1 MPRCAVGCVL
11 VSWLAGCATS
21 PAMPAVAAPASTQA
35 WLAPFAEALQ
45 FVPPGM
51 QSHWLRIGSNPAEG
65 GEPAR
70 HWLEVRAGRD
80 FAPIPA
86 QLAPY
91 VGVHVIDAGPGGI
104 TLAEMQIAEA
114 EKRAPFGA
122 TPVWCTR
129 ETQHGRDGV
138 AVEVETWGA
147 LVDERFLVD
156 ASSEALLHAALAR
169 NHVVRF
175 GSLEPLPALP
185 PDTVA
190 LVLRDLPAATS
201 ATANPTAVE
210 PSASSTSSLR
220 DSRSAILACASA
232 PARLMAWAG
241 NERDLR
247 ALLPTYCATAVSGP
261 QDRPS
266 VQCELAPEHA
276 SPESEFVLIG
286 WVFFGA
292 MALR

>member
-11 VSWLAGCATS
+11 VSGLAGCATS

-51 QSHWLRIGSNPAEG
+51 QSHWLRIGSTPAEG

-70 HWLEVRAGRD
+70 RWLEVRAGRD
-80 FAPIPA
+80 FEPSRTPIGR
-86 QLAPY
+86 Y
-91 VGVHVIDAGPGGI
+91 VGVHVIDAGPGGT

-190 LVLRDLPAATS
+190 LVLRSVPPA
-201 ATANPTAVE
+201 V
-210 PSASSTSSLR
+210 
-220 DSRSAILACASA
+220 LACASD
-232 PARLMAWAG
+232 PPRMLAWAHD
-241 NERDLR
+241 ER
-247 ALLPTYCATAVSGP
+247 ALRSLVSMERGAPVPGP
-261 QDRPS
+261 QDRAAVRWEIENS
-266 VQCELAPEHA
+266 QLLVFC
-276 SPESEFVLIG
+276 

-292 MALR
+292 MSER

>member
-1 MPRCAVGCVL
+1 
-11 VSWLAGCATS
+11 
-21 PAMPAVAAPASTQA
+21 MPAVAAPASTQA
-35 WLAPFAEALQ
+35 WLAPFAAALQ

-65 GEPAR
+65 DQPAR
-70 HWLEVRAGRD
+70 RWLEVRAGRD
-80 FAPIPA
+80 FEPSPT
-86 QLAPY
+86 QVGPY

-104 TLAEMQIAEA
+104 TLAEMQISDAET
-114 EKRAPFGA
+114 RAPFGA

-147 LVDERFLVD
+147 LVDERFLLD

-190 LVLRDLPAATS
+190 LVLRSLPR
-201 ATANPTAVE
+201 AV
-210 PSASSTSSLR
+210 
-220 DSRSAILACASA
+220 LACASD
-232 PARLMAWAG
+232 PLRMLAWAHD
-241 NERDLR
+241 ER
-247 ALLPTYCATAVSGP
+247 ALRSLVRTEHGAPVPGP
-261 QDRPS
+261 QDHAS
-266 VQCELAPEHA
+266 LQCEL
-276 SPESEFVLIG
+276 ESAHMPALC

-292 MALR
+292 MSER